1 MMQWESPRN
10 ESFTRREVRQVHTI
24 TGDGYTTRIE
34 RQYSESSKGPGEYVN
49 GNIMN
54 GTESLQQRT
63 NSKRTIYMM
72 NGDSNSESKAERFP
86 YKKRDSDTGTTG
98 SLQQTFSTGS
108 FGRKSSNGSVSS
120 TGSGTKIS
128 SITMPIRSSSFSTG
142 RRTSSGTELPVL
154 PASSSKTES
163 SPTKPTTLPRT
174 SSLIKKRTPSDPRSG
189 LPDVNVK
196 YNIKMKIGEIKG
208 NGADG
213 NVYIQL
219 FGSKGSTAKIQLR
232 QAGDEKNRFEKDQEY
247 KFMVTTLDI
256 GKVERIKLS
265 HDHMEYGTGLHVKEV
280 EVDVPSYGNHYT
292 FPCNCWLAQ
301 DRLMEMT
308 VKDLN
313 SSTPTPNKGYTVS
326 VRLGKV
332 LDPYIKL
339 YLQLCGEN
347 EESTKI
353 VLRPS
358 GSAADTFQEGKTY
371 MFSVEMPNIG
381 KVERIRVGH
390 DSHGSGRGIFLD
402 DIEVTPD
409 EEDPLFFPCSCWL
422 AEDIGDGKM
431 EREIYPGTR
440 TPHTSDSDATHT
452 VSVHLGEVLNPE
464 ATLYIYL
471 IGQKGETS
479 KVFLKPE
486 EPLEREKTYKFTLAL
501 TVDIGKIE
509 KIRLGQ
515 DSRGYGKGLFVDSVR
530 VSPVDSDP
538 ISFPC
543 ACWLAEDVWDSKTER
558 ELLPG
563 KAVRRP
569 ENVAYSLTF
578 KTGDM
583 PYAGTDANVTLQ
595 LFGEKGQTEKIMLR
609 QELGKTL
616 KRFDR
621 GRTDRFTV
629 QTMDVGKVERIRLSH
644 DNSGPNPEWYLEFL
658 RIEIPDRNEK
668 YFFPCNR
675 WLTGDEDRRVEVEVY
690 PVDENVVQEEQITIT
705 EEHSVESPAP
715 EPEPE
720 PEMAEYK
727 VSFRLGE
734 VLDPYTKLHMVIHG
748 DKGDTDKIYLTPK
761 GGRLEPGKLYT
772 VTVTTADVGNVRN
785 ISLGQDNSSPNQGVF
800 VEEVEIS
807 APDRPQVVFPCRCW
821 LAEDEDD
828 GLTTRVLVPGQS
840 LSSQY
845 NIGFR
850 LGEVLDPDT
859 KLYMVL
865 QGDKGESG
873 RIYLLPD
880 GSKFE
885 PDKFYKVSV
894 NIKDIGKIEKVHI
907 GHDSKGRNKGVFI
920 EEIEVT
926 AADVPKVVFPCRC
939 WLAESEDDGKTSRV
953 LAPGE
958 SIMQPY
964 DIAFRLGEVQ
974 DPRAKLYMILHGK
987 NGESPKIYLTP
998 TDGKKFEP
1006 GRLYTVSTNLRDI
1019 GPVVNVSIGNESRG
1033 PGHGVF
1039 LEEIEV
1045 AAPNEEA
1052 VVFPCRCWLAEDKS
1066 DGKTSRVLEPGETFT
1081 PQYDILFRLGDVY
1094 DPQAKLYMILYGD
1107 RGESGK
1113 IYLTPSDGTKFES
1126 GKQYSVSVNI
1136 KDIGKINKVYL
1147 GNDSRGHR
1155 QGVFVEEIEIRFAD
1169 EEPVIFPC
1177 RCWLAEDE
1185 GDGKTARVLVP
1196 GETIQPQLDSTLY
1209 NMTFETAEDVPFA
1222 GTDATVYV
1230 QLVGEKGQ
1238 TEKIE
1243 FKNASNLE
1251 APKFKRG
1258 RIDKFAV
1265 ETVDVGQL
1273 NKIRVGHDNTG
1284 RNPEWYLKKLTIEVP
1299 SRDETYIFEYNNW
1312 IVSDEVELDPVDEKT
1327 RTELYTIHLK
1337 LGDVAD
1343 PYAPVWI
1350 KLEGEKGESGQIQI
1364 KPGYGPQDKFEKD
1377 RTYKVVARVADI
1389 GRITDVKV
1397 GQDLLDVPSKG
1408 LYVKEVVVT
1417 ASRGEGVVFPVNCWT
1432 GEEEKLTVEDVP
1444 PTGAEG
1450 PLDTTYQ
1457 VTFKTGD
1464 RPNGGTSAKVLFEL
1478 FGDQG
1483 KTEPIQLSED
1493 RTLRLFERGNSDK
1506 FKVDTRDVGK
1516 LEKLRVGH
1524 DNSGRD
1530 PDWYLEEVTIDV
1542 PDKGEQYIFPCHRWL
1557 LGSQRDVDLFP
1568 AETKD
1573 FSHELDYRITLKTGD
1588 EKDAGTDANVY
1599 LQMFGEKGKT
1609 QTFALREEGD
1619 KRRFEKGRM
1628 DKFLIRTLDIGMLNS
1643 VRISRD
1649 NSGTRPGWLLD
1660 RLTIDVDEKDEH
1672 YVFYCNRWIRD
1683 SDTAEFTPEQG
1694 TLHGQEGMYTVAVKV
1709 GDVLDPDVNPFYQ
1722 IMGRKGETSKIRL
1735 REGYSRSHVF
1745 TKGNTYKVSV
1755 KSPDMGEII
1764 KLRIGDDGC
1773 GRGRT
1778 IFVEEV
1784 TVTNKQGDSVVFPCR
1799 CWLGKDEAN
1808 AAIVRELIPGEPVPA
1823 ELEDIS
1829 YQMTIKTGDKANA
1842 GTDANVYFSMH
1853 GDKGE
1858 TPRIGLQDE
1867 TQTFR
1872 RFERSRADK
1881 FVVQTADVGKLKK
1894 LVIGHDN
1901 AGQDPSWFLDE
1912 VDVDIPVRDEHY
1924 IFRLGDWIGGSQPGQ
1939 RKEVVL
1945 FPVDDIEGVVP
1956 SIDIEELQQS
1966 GAAPSDSDYDV
1977 EFKTSADENA
1987 GTDANVF
1994 FQLIGEDGESQE
2006 IFLKNTEQ
2014 GYFHRGQLDR
2024 FRVQAKDVGRLTK
2037 LRVGHD
2043 NSGSHSKWLLDEIVV
2058 FSRARGERYVFKCG
2072 RWIGGSNN
2080 GVELPLDSWNHG
2092 QLVGQE
2098 PDIPDLIEFMQSGD
2112 DIKVINAAG
2121 YLQHLCYSKE
2131 NVKDK
2136 VRELGGI
2143 QVIVR
2148 LLRHPEWRVRY
2159 AAICLLR
2166 NLSFSLKYDAN
2177 RMAIADC
2184 GGIEVLIEILQE
2196 TEKTEYRAAILGVLC
2211 NLSSVESLRLRI
2223 LNVCLHIIVTLIII
2237 PYSEWTVVAARNQ
2250 PPEREQPWPAVL
2262 VHATRLVRNLSSA
2275 GTMARQELRDERDLV
2290 DCLVWIIRIGVKNG
2304 QFDNKC
2310 LEHSVCTLRNL
2321 SYRLESE
2328 IDRSR
2333 YDDAD
2338 VDVDPAAVKEQQS
2351 QGCFAGCGG
2360 KRRKRVPNEKKPMD
2374 RPKGSP
2380 QGTELIWQSQTIQQY
2395 YALLRKSKNV
2405 ETLEGS
2411 AGALHNL
2418 TACSW
2423 KWAIKI
2429 RGDTR
2434 KAQAIPH
2441 IVELLKI
2448 DYDPTIRAAAIALR
2462 NLCVD
2467 SENKRTV
2474 GEKGM
2479 INLAQ
2484 RLPTG
2489 EEEMPRLVQDPT
2501 VASILCTIYQ
2511 LTNKND
2517 KNVKYLRKTK
2527 GIQRMVKIATDQDK
2541 LYSPRVVKIANQV
2554 LANLWSHSQL
2564 QQEIKREGWQNN
2576 VATQNAELARAP
2588 MDYEATSL
2596 PRTPE
2601 DRQRLDPNT
2610 RRFNYDSPQFPRDN
2624 RRTRDTLDNVN
2635 SETGVTEMSLESDR
2649 HRSWGEGLSQLP
2661 PPYASD
2667 DSYSRGSRSR
2677 DDIPMEEVRTSSR
2690 ASRTNS
2696 LRDENFNANDR
2707 TIRLR
2712 DSGGGDGKDEDLWV

>member
-1 MMQWESPRN
+1 MQWETARS

-24 TGDGYTTRIE
+24 SEDAHETRNV
-34 RQYSESSKGPGEYVN
+34 RQFTESLDRNGRYVN
-49 GNIMN
+49 GTVTN
-54 GTESLQQRT
+54 GIDTSHETSR
-63 NSKRTIYMM
+63 SKRTIYML
-72 NGDSNSESKAERFP
+72 NGDAGSESTSDRLP
-86 YKKRDSDTGTTG
+86 YKKRGSDASDQG
-98 SLQQTFSTGS
+98 SLQRTYSSGS
-108 FGRKSSNGSVSS
+108 GTGRKLSGSSVGS

-128 SITMPIRSSSFSTG
+128 SVTMPIRSSSFSTG
-142 RRTSSGTELPVL
+142 RKTSNSRESPVQ
-154 PASSSKTES
+154 ASSSITTES
-163 SPTKPTTLPRT
+163 SQAKPSTLPRT
-174 SSLIKKRTPSDPRSG
+174 SSLVKQRTPSDPKSG
-189 LPDVNVK
+189 IPEVNVM
-196 YNIKMKIGEIKG
+196 YNLKMKLGEVKG
-208 NGADG
+208 NGVDG

-219 FGSKGSTAKIQLR
+219 FGSKGNTAKIQLR
-232 QAGDEKNRFEKDQEY
+232 QAGDEKNRFETGQEY

-265 HDHMEYGTGLHVKEV
+265 HDHMEYGTGFHVKEV
-280 EVDVPSYGNHYT
+280 EIDVPSYGNHYT

-301 DRLMEMT
+301 DKLTEMT

-326 VRLGKV
+326 VHLGKV
-332 LDPYIKL
+332 LDPYTKL
-339 YLQLCGEN
+339 YLQLCGEQ

-358 GSAADTFQEGKTY
+358 GTATDTFQEGKTY
-371 MFSVEMPNIG
+371 KFSVEMPEIG

-390 DSHGSGRGIFLD
+390 DGHGSGKGIFVD
-402 DIEVTPD
+402 NIEVAPDD
-409 EEDPLFFPCSCWL
+409 EEPLYFPCSCWL
-422 AEDIGDGKM
+422 AEDIGDGKL

-440 TPHTSDSDATHT
+440 TPHTSDSDITHT

-471 IGQKGETS
+471 IGRRGETS
-479 KVFLKPE
+479 KVFLRPE

-501 TVDIGKIE
+501 TVDIGRIE

-515 DSRGYGKGLFVDSVR
+515 DSRGYGKGLFVESVR
-530 VSPVDSDP
+530 VVPTDGDP
-538 ISFPC
+538 AVMFPC

-563 KAVRRP
+563 KAVKRP

-595 LFGEKGQTEKIMLR
+595 LFGDKGQTEKIMLR
-609 QELGKTL
+609 QESGKTL

-644 DNSGPNPEWYLEFL
+644 DNTGPNPEWYLESL
-658 RIEIPDRNEK
+658 RIEIQSRDEK
-668 YFFPCNR
+668 YMFPCNR

-690 PVDENVVQEEQITIT
+690 PVDEDKVLEENITVENVSQVSAAPKPE
-705 EEHSVESPAP
+705 P

-720 PEMAEYK
+720 PEMAEYQ

-734 VLDPYTKLHMVIHG
+734 VLDPYTKLFMVIHG
-748 DKGDTDKIYLTPK
+748 DRGDTEKIYLTPE

-772 VTVTTADVGNVRN
+772 VTVTTTDVGKVRN
-785 ISLGQDNSSPNQGVF
+785 ISMGQDGVSPNQGVF
-800 VEEVEIS
+800 VEEVEVT
-807 APDRPQVVFPCRCW
+807 APKGPPVVFPCRCW

-828 GLTTRVLVPGQS
+828 GQTTRVLVPGQS
-840 LSSQY
+840 LTSRY
-845 NIGFR
+845 DIGFR

-865 QGDKGESG
+865 YGDRGESG
-873 RIYLLPD
+873 RIYLSPD

-894 NIKDIGKIEKVHI
+894 NIKDIGNVQKVHI
-907 GHDSKGRNKGVFI
+907 GHDSKGRNKGVFV

-926 AADVPKVVFPCRC
+926 APDAPKVIFPCRC
-939 WLAESEDDGKTSRV
+939 WLAENEDDGKTARV
-953 LAPGE
+953 IVPGE
-958 SIMQPY
+958 SLTQPY
-964 DIAFRLGEVQ
+964 DIAFRLGEVM
-974 DPRAKLYMILHGK
+974 DPRAKLYMILYGRK
-987 NGESPKIYLTP
+987 GESGKIYLAP
-998 TDGKKFEP
+998 SDGKTFEP
-1006 GRLYTVSTNLRDI
+1006 GRLYTVSANIRDI
-1019 GPVVNVSIGNESRG
+1019 GPIEKVTLGNESRG

-1039 LEEIEV
+1039 VEEVEV
-1045 AAPNEEA
+1045 AAPNEEPA
-1052 VVFPCRCWLAEDKS
+1052 IFPCRCWLAEDEG
-1066 DGKTSRVLEPGETFT
+1066 DGKSARVLQPGETVQ
-1081 PQYDILFRLGDVY
+1081 PPYDILFRLGEVL
-1094 DPQAKLYMILYGD
+1094 DPRAKLYMILYGD

-1113 IYLTPSDGTKFES
+1113 IYLTPSDGTKFEP
-1126 GKQYSVSVNI
+1126 GKQYRVSVNI

-1147 GNDSRGHR
+1147 GNDSHGRGR
-1155 QGVFVEEIEIRFAD
+1155 GIFVEEIEVQCAD
-1169 EEPVIFPC
+1169 EEPVLFPC

-1209 NMTFETAEDVPFA
+1209 NMTFETEDVPFA

-1230 QLVGEKGQ
+1230 QLFGEKGQ

-1243 FKNASNLE
+1243 FKSENKLE

-1265 ETVDVGQL
+1265 ETADVGKL
-1273 NKIRVGHDNTG
+1273 TKLRVGHDNTG

-1299 SRDETYIFEYNNW
+1299 SRDETYVFEYNNW
-1312 IVSDEVELDPVDEKT
+1312 IAGEEVNLDPVDEKT
-1327 RTELYTIHLK
+1327 KTELYTIHLK
-1337 LGDVAD
+1337 LGEVAD

-1350 KLEGEKGESGQIQI
+1350 QLVGEKGESGQIQI
-1364 KPGYGPQDKFEKD
+1364 KPGYGPNDKFEKG
-1377 RTYKVVARVADI
+1377 RIYKVVARVADI
-1389 GRITDVKV
+1389 GRIMDVKV
-1397 GQDLLDVPSKG
+1397 GQDVAGAPSKG
-1408 LYVKEVVVT
+1408 LYVEEVVVT
-1417 ASRGEGVVFPVNCWT
+1417 ASRGDGVVFPCHCWT
-1432 GEEEKLTVEDVP
+1432 GNEENVTVEHVQQ
-1444 PTGAEG
+1444 TEQEV

-1464 RPNGGTSAKVLFEL
+1464 RPNAGTSAKVQFEL
-1478 FGDQG
+1478 FGDNG

-1493 RTLRLFERGNSDK
+1493 RSLRLFERGNSDK

-1516 LEKLRVGH
+1516 IEKLHVCH

-1557 LGSQRDVDLFP
+1557 VGSQRDVDLVP

-1573 FSHELDYRITLKTGD
+1573 LSQEVDYRIMVKTGD
-1588 EKDAGTDANVY
+1588 ENDAGTDSNVY

-1609 QTFALREEGD
+1609 QNFSLREEGD
-1619 KRRFEKGRM
+1619 KRRFERGRM
-1628 DKFLIRTLDIGMLNS
+1628 DKFLIRTQDIGKLSS

-1649 NSGTRPGWLLD
+1649 NKGVKRGWLVD
-1660 RLTIDVDEKDEH
+1660 KITIDVDEKDEH
-1672 YVFYCNRWIRD
+1672 YVFYCNRWLAS
-1683 SDTAEFTPEQG
+1683 SDAAVEFTPEQG
-1694 TLHGQEGMYTVAVKV
+1694 ALPGQDGMYSVSVKV
-1709 GDVLDPDVNPFYQ
+1709 GEVLDPDVNPFYQ
-1722 IMGRKGETSKIRL
+1722 IIGKDGETNKIRL

-1755 KSPDMGEII
+1755 KSPDVGEIT
-1764 KLRIGDDGC
+1764 KLRIGDDGY

-1778 IFVEEV
+1778 MFVEEV
-1784 TVTNKQGDSVVFPCR
+1784 TVTNKQGDTVVFPCR
-1799 CWLGKDEAN
+1799 CWLGKDDN
-1808 AAIVRELIPGEPVPA
+1808 NSRIIRVLIPGKPVP
-1823 ELEDIS
+1823 EDVEDIS
-1829 YQMTIKTGDKANA
+1829 YHMTIKTGDKPSA
-1842 GTDANVYFSMH
+1842 GTDANVYFALH

-1858 TPRIGLQDE
+1858 TPRIALQDE
-1867 TQTFR
+1867 SQTFK
-1872 RFERSRADK
+1872 RFERGRADK
-1881 FVVQTADVGKLKK
+1881 FVVQTADVGKLEK

-1901 AGQDPSWFLDE
+1901 KGGDPAWYLEE

-1924 IFRLGDWIGGSQPGQ
+1924 KFRCGGWLGGERPGQ
-1939 RKEVVL
+1939 RKEAVL
-1945 FPVDDIEGVVP
+1945 FPVDDIEGP
-1956 SIDIEELQQS
+1956 ITQIEIEPVQES
-1966 GAAPSDSDYDV
+1966 GAALDSEYDV
-1977 EFKTSADENA
+1977 EFKTAAEENA
-1987 GTDANVF
+1987 GTDANVY
-1994 FQLIGEDGESQE
+1994 FQMFGEDGESQE
-2006 IFLKNTEQ
+2006 IDLKNKGK
-2014 GYFHRGQLDR
+2014 GYFNRGQLDR
-2024 FRVQAKDVGRLTK
+2024 FRIRARDVGRLK
-2037 LRVGHD
+2037 MLRVGQD
-2043 NSGSHSKWLLDEIVV
+2043 NSGSNSRWLLDEVV
-2058 FSRARGERYVFKCG
+2058 IYSLARGERYVFKGG
-2072 RWIGGSNN
+2072 RWIGGRNN
-2080 GVELPLDSWNHG
+2080 EIDLPLDSWNHG

-2098 PDIPDLIEFMQSGD
+2098 PDIPDLIDFMQSGD
-2112 DIKVINAAG
+2112 ELKIINAAR

-2131 NVKDK
+2131 SVKDT

-2143 QVIVR
+2143 SVIVR
-2148 LLRHPEWRVRY
+2148 LLRHSEWRVRY

-2166 NLSFSLKYDAN
+2166 NLSFSMRNDAN
-2177 RMAIADC
+2177 RLAIADC

-2196 TEKTEYRAAILGVLC
+2196 TEKTEYREAILGVLC

-2223 LNVCLHIIVTLIII
+2223 LLVCLHIIVIII
-2237 PYSEWTVVAARNQ
+2237 IITYSEWTAIAARGQ
-2250 PPEREQPWPAVL
+2250 PPVRSEPWPAVL

-2275 GTMARQELRDERDLV
+2275 GTRARQELRDEKDLV
-2290 DCLVWIIRIGVKNG
+2290 DCLVWIIRVSIKNE
-2304 QFDNKC
+2304 QYDSKC
-2310 LEHSVCTLRNL
+2310 LEHCVCTLRNL

-2328 IDRSR
+2328 IDRDR

-2360 KRRKRVPNEKKPMD
+2360 RKKKKVPNDRRPMD
-2374 RPKGSP
+2374 RPKGPP
-2380 QGTELIWQSQTIQQY
+2380 QGVELLWQAQTVQQY
-2395 YALLRKSKNV
+2395 YVLLRKAKNT

-2434 KAQAIPH
+2434 RAQAIPQ
-2441 IVELLKI
+2441 IVELLRI

-2474 GEKGM
+2474 GDKA
-2479 INLAQ
+2479 IIHLVF

-2489 EEEMPRLVQDPT
+2489 EEEEERLVQDPT
-2501 VASILCTIYQ
+2501 IASLLCAIYQ
-2511 LTNKND
+2511 LTNKSD
-2517 KNVKYLRKTK
+2517 KNCKYLRKTK
-2527 GIQRMVKIATDQDK
+2527 GIQKIVRIATDQNK
-2541 LYSPRVVKIANQV
+2541 QYSPRVVKIANQV
-2554 LANLWSHSQL
+2554 LNNLWSHGPL
-2564 QQEIKREGWQNN
+2564 QQQIKSEGWQPDPNR
-2576 VATQNAELARAP
+2576 NAEQAAAP

-2596 PRTPE
+2596 PQTPD
-2601 DRQRLDPNT
+2601 DRNRRDPNRSRLENDYDQWRSGS
-2610 RRFNYDSPQFPRDN
+2610 RRPRDN
-2624 RRTRDTLDNVN
+2624 WNGEPSGGTDI
-2635 SETGVTEMSLESDR
+2635 SSESDR
-2649 HRSWGEGLSQLP
+2649 QRSWGESLNQIP
-2661 PPYASD
+2661 PPYVSD
-2667 DSYSRGSRSR
+2667 DNYSRGSRSR
-2677 DDIPMEEVRTSSR
+2677 DDLPMELMSTSSR
-2690 ASRTNS
+2690 PSAANS
-2696 LRDENFNANDR
+2696 VRDENDNPNER
-2707 TIRLR
+2707 TLRLK
-2712 DSGGGDGKDEDLWV
+2712 DSGGGGGKDEDLWV